1 MIKKKK
7 VFLSLVLFNSKYINI
22 FFRYTLK
29 SIVNSISCLNNKNY
43 DFVIFITTSDK
54 DLVSIKKKFNKIN
67 KLDLKIFYIIKK
79 INNFKNKYKILSQFQ
94 VEHYVLAKNKK
105 YDYFLFLYADLIL
118 SKYSLLNSLKIIEKK
133 NKIVI
138 LTFALELLI
147 KKKFEK
153 FFFYYL
159 KNNLKKC
166 FNLIYRENLITNFHR
181 NFELNSFYARK
192 SFFYI
197 LNNDIFLLKTL
208 HYHPFI
214 LNLNK
219 ITKSIIDH
227 SKFESI
233 DNGFL
238 SYLNVKYN
246 NIFVENNL
254 SKLLLFSINTE
265 SRLPLLK
272 KYNFIF
278 RKIRFL
284 EFFCF
289 FNSLKK
295 ASNIEKKL
303 FFQST
308 FFYKFNKVRNNNKFS
323 IFFNNIKNF
332 ENNLNKNSII
342 LYEDIF
348 NFFKNKLNFSI
359 YFFGFLILLSLP
371 SIITYRINTHFINK
385 YYKNS
390 LYYKISFRKFL
401 LNNFYIVKTI
411 YMSIQVSKRY
421 FLVQF
426 FKHRR

>member
-1 MIKKKK
+1 M
-7 VFLSLVLFNSKYINI
+7 VLFNSKYINI

-67 KLDLKIFYIIKK
+67 NLDLKIFYIIKN
-79 INNFKNKYKILSQFQ
+79 INKFKNKYKILSQFQ
-94 VEHYVLAKNKK
+94 VEHYELAKNKK

-133 NKIVI
+133 NKIVVM
-138 LTFALELLI
+138 TFALELLI
-147 KKKFEK
+147 KEKFK
-153 FFFYYL
+153 NFFFYYL

-181 NFELNSFYARK
+181 NFELNSFYHRK

-197 LNNDIFLLKTL
+197 FNKDIFLLKTL

-219 ITKSIIDH
+219 ITKSIIRN

-238 SYLNVKYN
+238 SYLNIKYN
-246 NIFVENNL
+246 KIFAENNL
-254 SKLLLFSINTE
+254 SKLLLFSISTK
-265 SRLPLLK
+265 SRLPLFK
-272 KYNFIF
+272 KYNFIYE
-278 RKIRFL
+278 KIRFL

-289 FNSLKK
+289 FNSVNKS
-295 ASNIEKKL
+295 SNIEKKL
-303 FFQST
+303 FFQNT
-308 FFYKFNKVRNNNKFS
+308 FLYKFNKVRNINKFS

-332 ENNLNKNSII
+332 EHNLNKNSII
-342 LYEDIF
+342 LYNDIF
-348 NFFKNKLNFSI
+348 NFFKSKLNFLI
-359 YFFGFLILLSLP
+359 YFFGFLIMIFFP
-371 SIITYRINTHFINK
+371 SIITSRIDTSSINK

-390 LYYKISFRKFL
+390 LFYKILFRKFL
-401 LNNFYIVKTI
+401 VNNFYVVKTI
-411 YMSIQVSKRY
+411 YMSIQVSKIN

-426 FKHRR
+426 FKLSR

>member
-1 MIKKKK
+1 MIKKKI
-7 VFLSLVLFNSKYINI
+7 FLSLVLFNSKYIDI

-54 DLVSIKKKFNKIN
+54 DLVSIKKKFSKIN
-67 KLDLKIFYIIKK
+67 KLDLKIFYIIRN

-94 VEHYVLAKNKK
+94 VEHFALAKNKK

-118 SKYSLLNSLKIIEKK
+118 SKYSLLNSLKIMKKK
-133 NKIVI
+133 NKIIVM
-138 LTFALELLI
+138 TFALELLI
-147 KKKFEK
+147 KEKFNK

-181 NFELNSFYARK
+181 NFELNSFYHRK

-197 LNNDIFLLKTL
+197 LNKDIFLLKTL

-219 ITKSIIDH
+219 IKKTIIDH

-246 NIFVENNL
+246 NIFAENNL
-254 SKLLLFSINTE
+254 SKLLLFSINTK

-272 KYNFIF
+272 KYNYIF

-284 EFFCF
+284 ELFCF
-289 FNSLKK
+289 FNSVKK
-295 ASNIEKKL
+295 SLNIEKKL
-303 FFQST
+303 FFQNI
-308 FFYKFNKVRNNNKFS
+308 FFYKINKVRNNNKFN
-323 IFFNNIKNF
+323 IFFNNLKNF
-332 ENNLNKNSII
+332 ENNLNKNSIV
-342 LYEDIF
+342 LYNEIF
-348 NFFKNKLNFSI
+348 NFFTSKLSFLMYFSL
-359 YFFGFLILLSLP
+359 FLILFLIP
-371 SIITYRINTHFINK
+371 SIIKSRPNTSSIDR
-385 YYKNS
+385 YYKNI
-390 LYYKISFRKFL
+390 LFYKNFFRKFL
-401 LNNFYIVKTI
+401 LNNFYVVKTI
-411 YMSIQVSKRY
+411 YMSIQVSKIN
-421 FLVQF
+421 FLIEF
-426 FKHRR
+426 FKLRR